1 MNKFPAWLN
10 ALVLAILLAGCLFAL
25 PNIYGSVDAI
35 QIADNDG
42 VAYEQPRLEEFVRTV
57 ENAGVTPEAVYLQD
71 GRVVL
76 RFNTTEEQEAAGERL
91 RAAYSREANIAATLA
106 PKLPKWVRDLGL
118 KPMSLGLDLRGGV
131 YVLLEVD
138 METAVDSR
146 MVGYQQ
152 SFDESLRDAKIRHRV
167 DLNAQ
172 TITVRVTGAED
183 LEAARDVIRRLDQ
196 DVLISDGTDGKSL
209 NVRMSEAQIQ
219 ARQDFAIEQNI
230 TTLRNRVNELGVA
243 EPLVQ
248 RQGADRIVIQLPG
261 VQDPNK
267 IKGILSATA
276 TVEFRLVD
284 QSGGEPGSRR
294 YQGRGGVAPQV
305 LKRNVI
311 ASGDQIIDASFG
323 YAEGQ
328 PQVNITLDSAG
339 GENMLRT
346 TMDNVGKPMSTV
358 FIETRREAVPGQPGE
373 FRYANATEPNRR
385 CR

>member
-230 TTLRNRVNELGVA
+230 TTLRNRVND
-243 EPLVQ
+243 LVT
-248 RQGADRIVIQLPG
+248 RGNHVTL
-261 VQDPNK
+261 QD
-267 IKGILSATA
+267 L
-276 TVEFRLVD
+276 
-284 QSGGEPGSRR
+284 RR
-294 YQGRGGVAPQV
+294 Y
-305 LKRNVI
+305 
-311 ASGDQIIDASFG
+311 
-323 YAEGQ
+323 
-328 PQVNITLDSAG
+328 
-339 GENMLRT
+339 
-346 TMDNVGKPMSTV
+346 
-358 FIETRREAVPGQPGE
+358 
-373 FRYANATEPNRR
+373 ATPALGTA
-385 CR
+385 